1 MVQVKKLFKCQKA
14 IRIKKERLK
23 DDNFDVNFVANKKD
37 MLYAMQQLSSVGFML
52 YMYCISN
59 QQNYTFGLSKQD
71 VLLSTGMADRSYT
84 SAVKSLIDNGFL
96 VYTGDQATDG
106 VETAPLYDFY
116 SRPNRMQNLLNE

>member
-1 MVQVKKLFKCQKA
+1 
-14 IRIKKERLK
+14 
-23 DDNFDVNFVANKKD
+23 
-37 MLYAMQQLSSVGFML
+37 MQQLSSVGFML

-116 SRPNRMQNLLNE
+116 SRPDRMQNLLNVFDKIYSNPMQILQGIGCKFCIPNINNNK